1 MFKLGARRAAHD
13 GVLMNVVAWVLQIV
27 LAVAFLA
34 SGGMKVVRPKPALV
48 SAGMG
53 YAADFTDGAI
63 KAIGLIEVIGAVG
76 LILPWLL
83 GVAPALT
90 PIAAVGLA
98 LVMAGAVVVHIR
110 RKEQFAPAL
119 VLGLLSLVLAVIR
132 FAS

>member
-1 MFKLGARRAAHD
+1 
-13 GVLMNVVAWVLQIV
+13 MNVVAWVLQIV
-27 LAVAFLA
+27 LAAAFLA
-34 SGGMKVVRPKPALV
+34 AGGMKVARPKPVLV

-53 YAADFTDGAI
+53 YAADFSDGAI

-90 PIAAVGLA
+90 PLAAVGLA

-110 RKEQFAPAL
+110 RKEQYAAAL